1 MTRAK
6 KRNCLFGLKYIDAG
20 SENTKKIFMV
30 FRPISFIA
38 FLTFYCSSE
47 FVMITS

>member
-20 SENTKKIFMV
+20 SENTKKI
-30 FRPISFIA
+30 PW
-38 FLTFYCSSE
+38 FLDQSVLLYFLLSIVQVSLL
-47 FVMITS
+47 